1 MLPTTGAPKRKAV
14 KLPGREKSEVFFFG
28 GCRKQGEGKKM
39 GEVSNLEEK
48 TRMLLVLRINGFF
61 HPCNKSRLDTSRKE

>member
-1 MLPTTGAPKRKAV
+1 VLPTTGAPETEGGETPRAGKI
-14 KLPGREKSEVFFFG
+14 GGVFWG
-28 GCRKQGEGKKM
+28 GRKQGEGKKM

-61 HPCNKSRLDTSRKE
+61 HPCIKSRLDTSRKE